1 MTSYFF
7 PPEFVND
14 LRARIDIVELIRD
27 YVALTQA
34 GVNFKG
40 LCPFHSEK
48 TPSFTVHQGKGIFHC
63 FGCGVGGDAIAFLKR
78 IENLSY
84 PETLVRLATRAGI
97 DISVYEQRRGSAEE
111 QARARSEREKLS
123 QAVAA
128 AHAFFV
134 RQLHDNLS
142 GKAGHYLAKRGI
154 TPAQAKNFGLGFAP
168 DTWSG
173 LKDELRRRKVA
184 EAVAVRAGLLV
195 LKEGGGHCY
204 DRFRDRLIFPIRD
217 VSGQVI
223 GFGGRSLGE
232 AEPKYLNSPESPLF
246 NKRRLLYDLHHARSA
261 IAMQGMAFLVEG
273 YMDALSLYLRG
284 IDNVVATL
292 GTALSEENVAAVKR
306 YTSRVAVFFDN
317 DKAGRAAAF
326 RALPLFMGVGVM
338 PEIVLLPEGVK
349 DPDQLARGLDRPGL
363 IRALACRNSLFDLY
377 LEERGAVL
385 NAYND
390 RLQFLTQVLEMI
402 MRLPDDSLRG
412 MALRSVAE
420 KLRIAEEIV
429 LDEYRRIRQRRPF
442 PGADQFGAAAR
453 FPGESAEAGQRA
465 SSLSVVIPKTAVSPE
480 EIILAALLRY
490 PQLRREVAGEY
501 LEIVENPSC
510 LRFFEVLAGY
520 EDDCENVDWLGRLSA
535 AGEDDDE
542 LGSLYARLVHLPVQA
557 EDVEIARKVVGDCLY
572 SLRRRLA
579 RDTGRSLDREL
590 LGCRDE
596 ERMFALLRRKM
607 ELKKA
612 CWEQASKV

>member
-84 PETLVRLATRAGI
+84 PETLVRLATRTGI

-134 RQLHDNLS
+134 RQLQDNLS
-142 GKAGHYLAKRGI
+142 GKAGHYLVKRGI

-195 LKEGGGHCY
+195 LKEGGSHSY
-204 DRFRDRLIFPIRD
+204 DRFRDRLMFPIRD

-223 GFGGRSLGE
+223 GFGGRSLGD

-246 NKRRLLYDLHHARSA
+246 NKRRLLYDLHHARSG
-261 IAMQGMAFLVEG
+261 IATQGMAFLVEG

-306 YTSRVAVFFDN
+306 YTGRVAVFFDN
-317 DKAGRAAAF
+317 DKAGRAAAY
-326 RALPLFMGVGVM
+326 RALPLFMGVGIM
-338 PEIVLLPEGVK
+338 PEIVLLPEGIK
-349 DPDQLARGLDRPGL
+349 DPDQLARGRDVSGL
-363 IRALACRNSLFDLY
+363 IRALDCRSSLFDLY
-377 LEERGAVL
+377 LEEKGAAL

-402 MRLPDDSLRG
+402 MRLPDNSLRG
-412 MALRSVAE
+412 MALRTVAE

-429 LDEYRRIRQRRPF
+429 LDEYRRIRQKRPF
-442 PGADQFGAAAR
+442 PGADPFGAA
-453 FPGESAEAGQRA
+453 GESAVSGGRGSNLAAIR
-465 SSLSVVIPKTAVSPE
+465 LKTAVLPE
-480 EIILAALLRY
+480 EEILAALLRY
-490 PQLRREVAGEY
+490 PQLRQEVAGEY
-501 LEIVENPSC
+501 LEIVENQPC
-510 LRFFEVLAGY
+510 RRFFKVLADY
-520 EDDCENVDWLGRLSA
+520 EDDRENADWLGRLA
-535 AGEDDDE
+535 AEGEDDE

-557 EDVEIARKVVGDCLY
+557 EDAEMARKVVADCFY
-572 SLRRRLA
+572 SMRRRLA

-596 ERMFALLRRKM
+596 EQMFALLRRKM
-607 ELKKA
+607 ELKKT